1 MNEKERKEEEGCGQT
16 FLFFVSDN
24 YFSFGK
30 KLRSNIT
37 FF

>member
-1 MNEKERKEEEGCGQT
+1 MNEKERKEEGCGQT
-16 FLFFVSDN
+16 FVFVSDN
-24 YFSFGK
+24 YFSFEK